1 MFSTNTYA
9 TRRNKLKNQV
19 SEGLLLFLGNE
30 ESGMNYTDNTYHFR
44 QDSTFLYYF
53 GLDKPGLAALIDVES
68 GEEWIAGDEITIDD
82 VIWAGPQPTLQEQAA
97 RVGVAKTLP
106 KSALEAKIKGSLS
119 AGRRVHFLP
128 PYRPE
133 HTLKINHWTDWALSD
148 ISQKASVEFIKAVI
162 HQRSYKTEEE
172 IVELDRA
179 VNISGQMHVNAIRAT
194 RAGKYEYEIAGTV
207 HGTARSGGG
216 DLAYP
221 IILSVDGQTLHNH
234 YHGNRLESG
243 RLVLGDFGAE
253 TATHYAGDITR
264 TWPVD
269 KTFTH
274 RQKEIYQIVLDANM
288 NVINALRP
296 GITYLDCHNLAWRTV
311 AEGLRALGLLQGDA
325 DEMVALGVPALFMP
339 HGVGHMIGMDVHDME
354 NLGENY
360 IGYREGLE
368 RSNLLGLKS
377 LRMAKELEA
386 GFVMTIEPGIYFI
399 PELIQLWESQGKFQ
413 EYIKYDRLQEYQ
425 GFGGVRIEDNYLI
438 TSDGAQL
445 IGDPIPKTIAEIE
458 ALRS

>member
-9 TRRNKLKNQV
+9 SRRNKLKNQV

-53 GLDKPGLAALIDVES
+53 GLDKAGLAAIIDVES
-68 GEEWIAGDEITIDD
+68 GEEWIVGNEITIDD
-82 VIWAGPQPTLQEQAA
+82 VIWAGPQQTLQEQAA
-97 RVGVAKTLP
+97 RVGVAKILP
-106 KSALEAKIKGSLS
+106 ITELKSKIKGSLS
-119 AGRRVHFLP
+119 SGRAVHYLP

-133 HTLKINHWTDWALSD
+133 HTLKLHALTDWALAD
-148 ISQKASVEFIKAVI
+148 IPQKASLEFIMAVI
-162 HQRSYKTEEE
+162 NQRCYKTDEE
-172 IVELDRA
+172 IVEMDKA
-179 VNISGQMHVNAIRAT
+179 VNISRQMHLNAIRAT
-194 RAGKYEYEIAGTV
+194 QAGKYEYEIAGTV

-234 YHGNRLESG
+234 YHGNRLKSG

-253 TATHYAGDITR
+253 TATYYAGDITR

-269 KTFTH
+269 KTFTQP
-274 RQKEIYQIVLDANM
+274 QKDIYQIVLDANM

-296 GITYLDCHNLAWRTV
+296 GITFLDCHLIAWRTIT
-311 AEGLRALGLLQGDA
+311 EGMKNMGFLEGDV

-368 RSNLLGLKS
+368 RSKLLGLKS
-377 LRMAKELEA
+377 LRLAKELEA
-386 GFVMTIEPGIYFI
+386 GFALTVEPGIYFI
-399 PELIQLWESQGKFQ
+399 PELIQLWESQGKFK
-413 EYIKYDRLQEYQ
+413 EFVNYDALKSYYD
-425 GFGGVRIEDNYLI
+425 FGGVRIEDNYLI
-438 TSDGAQL
+438 TEDGAQL
-445 IGDPIPKTIAEIE
+445 LGEPIPKTIAEIE
-458 ALRS
+458 GLRS

>member
-9 TRRNKLKNQV
+9 SRRNKLKSQV
-19 SEGLLLFLGNE
+19 SDGLLLFLGNE

-53 GLDKPGLAALIDVES
+53 GLDKAGLAAIIDVES
-68 GEEWIAGDEITIDD
+68 GEEWIVGDEITMDD
-82 VIWAGPQPTLQEQAA
+82 VIWAGPQPTLEEQAA
-97 RVGVAKTLP
+97 RVGVVKILP
-106 KSALEAKIKGSLS
+106 KSELGAKIKDSLS
-119 AGRRVHFLP
+119 TGRTVHFLP

-133 HTLKINHWTDWALSD
+133 HTIKLNEWTDRSLAE
-148 ISQKASVEFIKAVI
+148 ISQKASLEFIMAVI
-162 HQRSYKTEEE
+162 NQRSYKTDEE
-172 IVELDRA
+172 IIEMDRA
-179 VNISGQMHVNAIRAT
+179 VNISGQMHINAIRAT
-194 RAGKYEYEIAGTV
+194 HAGKYEYEIAGTV

-296 GITYLDCHNLAWRTV
+296 GIKYLDCHLISWRTV
-311 AEGLRALGLLQGDA
+311 TEGLKNMGLLEGET

-368 RSNLLGLKS
+368 RSKLLGLKS
-377 LRMAKELEA
+377 LRLAKELEA
-386 GFVMTIEPGIYFI
+386 GFVLTIEPGIYFI
-399 PELIQLWESQGKFQ
+399 PELIQLWEGQGKFQ
-413 EYIKYDRLQEYQ
+413 EYIKYDKLKEYYD
-425 GFGGVRIEDNYLI
+425 FGGVRIEDNYLI
-438 TSDGAQL
+438 TTDGAKL

-458 ALRS
+458 ALRI

>member
-9 TRRNKLKNQV
+9 SRRNKLKTQV

-53 GLDKPGLAALIDVES
+53 GLDKAGLAAIIDVES
-68 GEEWIAGDEITIDD
+68 GEEWIVGDEITIDD

-97 RVGVAKTLP
+97 RVGVVKTLP

-119 AGRRVHFLP
+119 AGRSVHFLP

-148 ISQKASVEFIKAVI
+148 IPQKVSVEFVRAVI
-162 HQRSYKTEEE
+162 NQRSYKTDEE
-172 IVELDRA
+172 IIELNRA

-194 RAGKYEYEIAGTV
+194 QAGKYEYEVVGTV
-207 HGTARSGGG
+207 HGTARSEGG

-253 TATHYAGDITR
+253 TAMHYAGDITR

-269 KTFTH
+269 KTFTQQ
-274 RQKEIYQIVLDANM
+274 QKEIYQIVLEANI

-311 AEGLRALGLLQGDA
+311 VEGLKGLGLLEGDT

-339 HGVGHMIGMDVHDME
+339 HGLGHMIGMDVHDME

-360 IGYREGLE
+360 IGYRDGLE
-368 RSNLLGLKS
+368 RSKLLGLKS
-377 LRMAKELEA
+377 LRMAKELET
-386 GFVMTIEPGIYFI
+386 GFVLTIEPGIYFI

-413 EYIKYDRLQEYQ
+413 EYIQYDKLNPYR

-438 TSDGAQL
+438 TKDGAQL

>member
-9 TRRNKLKNQV
+9 TRRNKLKTRI

-30 ESGMNYTDNTYHFR
+30 ESGMNYIDNTYHFR

-53 GLDKPGLAALIDVES
+53 GLDKAGLAAIIDVES
-68 GEEWIAGDEITIDD
+68 GEEWIVGDEITMDD
-82 VIWAGPQPTLQEQAA
+82 VIWAGPQPTLQEQAT
-97 RVGVAKTLP
+97 RVGVVKTLP

-119 AGRRVHFLP
+119 TGRTVHFLP

-133 HTLKINHWTDWALSD
+133 HTLKINHWTDWALAD
-148 ISQKASVEFIKAVI
+148 IPQKASVEFIRAVI
-162 HQRSYKTEEE
+162 NQRSYKTDEE
-172 IVELDRA
+172 IIELDRA

-194 RAGKYEYEIAGTV
+194 HAGKYEYEIVGTV

-234 YHGNRLESG
+234 YHGNRLKSG
-243 RLVLGDFGAE
+243 QLVLGDFGAE

-269 KTFTH
+269 KTFTQQ
-274 RQKEIYQIVLDANM
+274 QKEIYQIVLDANM

-311 AEGLRALGLLQGDA
+311 AEGLKELGLLRGDT

-368 RSNLLGLKS
+368 RSDLLGLKS
-377 LRMAKELEA
+377 LRMAKDLEA
-386 GFVMTIEPGIYFI
+386 GFVLTIEPGIYFI
-399 PELIQLWESQGKFQ
+399 PELIQLWESQHKFQ
-413 EYIKYDRLQEYQ
+413 EYIRYDRLSEYQ

-438 TSDGAQL
+438 TTDGAQL
-445 IGDPIPKTIAEIE
+445 IGDPIPKTIPEIE